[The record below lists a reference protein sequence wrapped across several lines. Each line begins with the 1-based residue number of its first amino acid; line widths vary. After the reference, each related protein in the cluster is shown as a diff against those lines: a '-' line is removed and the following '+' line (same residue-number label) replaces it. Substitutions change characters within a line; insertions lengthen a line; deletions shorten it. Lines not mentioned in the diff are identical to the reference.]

1 MVASHYKCETMRLS
15 TSSVSIT
22 LLTAVSMGLGIVTQM
37 VLARWLG
44 AGTDLDAY
52 YAASSLPN
60 LFTLILT
67 SSFNIIFVPIFLA
80 YKEKESDRNAWEV
93 ASSFV
98 NFLFISLGIIVLM
111 GILLAPIVL
120 RLLTPGYEV
129 GSISYN
135 LTLTMFRIQWPIILF
150 SGINGVLSGIFYAHG
165 RFLRPASAPVVN
177 STAVLVF
184 TLAFR
189 SQIGI
194 IATAIGSLVGPL
206 LMMIW
211 LLPFLLHNKNYKLA
225 INWRHP
231 GLHRIRRLSLPWIA
245 SNSFA
250 KGTTVIDT
258 ILASFLFLG
267 SLTYINYAYRL
278 ITMSVNLV
286 SRGTALSIFP
296 RISQSYAQSSPN
308 EFRLYFSTGIRFIS
322 LVAIPVT
329 GLLMVL
335 NRPFI
340 RLLFERNN
348 FTAEDTTATSWAVT
362 VYAGAFVALSL
373 GTIVSNAFYAQ
384 QNTKTPAIISVV
396 SIFFQAGLAYLLIPR
411 FSYLALAISFT
422 IFANFKMVAMMI
434 LLRRQQPLDGLAIMK
449 SLAKM
454 SLATIIMALSA
465 LFLWHILSPIANT
478 ISLTFI
484 CLGVTYMLAAAIYA
498 FILFLLRSP
507 ELNIVL
513 LRVKETVPWRGLYE

>member
-1 MVASHYKCETMRLS
+1 MVASQHKRETMRLS

-22 LLTAVSMGLGIVTQM
+22 LLTAVSIGLGIVTQM
-37 VLARWLG
+37 VLARWFG
-44 AGTDLDAY
+44 AGINLDAY

-60 LFTLILT
+60 LFTLVLT
-67 SSFNIIFVPIFLA
+67 SSFSIIFVPIFLT
-80 YKEKESDRNAWEV
+80 YKEKGSDQDAWEI

-98 NFLFISLGIIVLM
+98 NFLFIFLGIIVLI
-111 GILLAPIVL
+111 GVLLAPIVL
-120 RLLTPGYEV
+120 RFLTPGYEV
-129 GSISYN
+129 GSASYN
-135 LTLTMFRIQWPIILF
+135 LTLIMLRIQWPIILF
-150 SGINGVLSGIFYAHG
+150 SGINGVLSGVFFAHG

-177 STAVLVF
+177 GAAVLIF

-206 LMMIW
+206 LMMLW
-211 LLPFLLHNKNYKLA
+211 LLPLLLRNKNYKLT

-231 GLHRIRRLSLPWIA
+231 GIHQIRQLSIPWIV

-258 ILASFLFLG
+258 ILASFLFSG

-286 SRGTALSIFP
+286 SKGTALSIFP
-296 RISQSYAQSSPN
+296 RISHSYAESNPTA
-308 EFRLYFSTGIRFIS
+308 FRLYFSTGIRFIS
-322 LVAIPVT
+322 LVAIPAT

-340 RLLFERNN
+340 RLLLERDN

-362 VYAGAFVALSL
+362 IYASAFVALSL

-384 QNTKTPAIISVV
+384 HNTKTPAIISVV
-396 SIFFQAGLAYLLIPR
+396 SIFFQASLAYLLIPR
-411 FSYLALAISFT
+411 FSHLSLAISFT
-422 IFANFKMVAMMI
+422 IFANSKMLIMVI
-434 LLRRQQPLDGLAIMK
+434 LLRRQQSLDGLEIMK
-449 SLAKM
+449 SLVKM
-454 SLATIIMALSA
+454 SLATIIMMISA
-465 LFLWHILSPIANT
+465 LFLWRTINLMANT
-478 ISLTFI
+478 VILTVI
-484 CLGVTYMLAAAIYA
+484 CLGLTYMLAAAIYV
-498 FILFLLRSP
+498 FILFLLKSP

-513 LRVKETVPWRGLYE
+513 LRVKETVPWR